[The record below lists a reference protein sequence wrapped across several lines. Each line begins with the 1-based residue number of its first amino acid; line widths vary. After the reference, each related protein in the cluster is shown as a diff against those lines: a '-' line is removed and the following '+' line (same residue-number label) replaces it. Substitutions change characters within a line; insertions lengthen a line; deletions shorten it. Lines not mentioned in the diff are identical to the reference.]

1 MNYEELL
8 SEKQSKT
15 SRPME
20 MPWGTFGKQLIDKKY
35 LNVVELR
42 KDLVVEPKFL
52 ECLDHESIEML
63 SMKEKSQISF
73 VRDIKEGNG
82 TTLVLP
88 SGNLIPLQQLL
99 IDTPAIVA
107 QHDVVDEMVE
117 MLFAE
122 IGRASCRERV

>member
-63 SMKEKSQISF
+63 SMKRNPRLVSSVTSKRVMAPRSSF
-73 VRDIKEGNG
+73 LR
-82 TTLVLP
+82 
-88 SGNLIPLQQLL
+88 
-99 IDTPAIVA
+99 AILS
-107 QHDVVDEMVE
+107 
-117 MLFAE
+117 LFS
-122 IGRASCRERV
+122 SCSSTHLR

>member
-73 VRDIKEGNG
+73 VRDIKEGMAPRSSF
-82 TTLVLP
+82 LR
-88 SGNLIPLQQLL
+88 
-99 IDTPAIVA
+99 AILS
-107 QHDVVDEMVE
+107 
-117 MLFAE
+117 LFS
-122 IGRASCRERV
+122 SCSSTHLR